1 MFEAIARLLPRKL
14 VLAAFQRMVNHCK
27 LNSDPEIQNDA
38 RYTDNTC
45 AQWQRVINGEVA
57 E

>member
-1 MFEAIARLLPRKL
+1 MFEAIARMLPRKL

-38 RYTDNTC
+38 RYTDNTR
-45 AQWQRVINGEVA
+45 AQWQRVIDGEVA